1 MLRCISETTDE
12 ERLKTVPGVDIVNAC
27 GAAVLEWLD
36 PVFVPFCCFGCEKM
50 KKITPQWASCKFIY
64 GTSTTIICFFCVG
77 MLLVCVLGK
86 TISFAFLVQLPTSFQ
101 NLIS

>member
-1 MLRCISETTDE
+1 MVGPCVWPFLLFWLRKNEKDNS
-12 ERLKTVPGVDIVNAC
+12 
-27 GAAVLEWLD
+27 AVG
-36 PVFVPFCCFGCEKM
+36 FV
-50 KKITPQWASCKFIY
+50 QIY
-64 GTSTTIICFFCVG
+64 LRHIHDDYLFFCVG